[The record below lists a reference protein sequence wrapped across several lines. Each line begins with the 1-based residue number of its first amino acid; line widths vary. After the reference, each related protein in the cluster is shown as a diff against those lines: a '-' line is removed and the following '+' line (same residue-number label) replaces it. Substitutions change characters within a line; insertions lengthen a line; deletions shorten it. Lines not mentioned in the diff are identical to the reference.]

1 MSSHELQNRV
11 KELRE
16 LKRMQE
22 ELAAEITAIEDEI
35 KAEMTAR
42 DTTEIIAGEYKI
54 RWIPVTSARLDSKAL
69 KAALPD
75 VYAKFTKEAVSK
87 RFSVA

>member
-1 MSSHELQNRV
+1 MSAHEMSSKV

-22 ELAAEITAIEDEI
+22 ELAAEIESVQDAI

-42 DTTEIIAGEYKI
+42 NTDTLNGDDYKI
-54 RWIPVTSARLDSKAL
+54 TWKEITSTRLDTSAL
-69 KAALPD
+69 KNALPE
-75 VYAKFTKEAVSK
+75 VAARFTKQSSTR
-87 RFSVA
+87 RFVLA

>member
-1 MSSHELQNRV
+1 MNELQIKA

-35 KAEMTAR
+35 KAVMRER
-42 DTTEIIAGEYKI
+42 GTTELIAGEYKI
-54 RWIPVTSARLDSKAL
+54 RWTEVTSARLDSKAL

-75 VYAKFTKEAVSK
+75 VYARFTRESITR
-87 RFSVA
+87 RFSIA

>member
-1 MSSHELQNRV
+1 MSAHEMSNKV

-22 ELAAEITAIEDEI
+22 ELAAEIESVQDAI

-42 DTTEIIAGEYKI
+42 ATDTLNGEDYKITWKEVTSTRLDTTALK
-54 RWIPVTSARLDSKAL
+54 KAL
-69 KAALPD
+69 PEVAAR
-75 VYAKFTKEAVSK
+75 FTKQSTTR
-87 RFSVA
+87 RFVLA